1 MKRNHEAFSQG
12 YHTSRASS
20 KMPAI
25 QLDKTEANLRL
36 LLLDVAKS
44 ISPSKK
50 NESAI
55 GGPVVLRWAGG
66 WVRDKLLGLQSHD
79 IDVAINNMTGKDF
92 AENVR
97 RFVAK
102 QPGKEVRGISKGSVG
117 FIHNVDANP
126 EKSKHLATAM
136 LKIAGLDI
144 DFVNLRK
151 EIYTD
156 DSRAP
161 EKLEFGTAEEDA
173 RRRDATINALF
184 YNLNTDQIED
194 FTGGVP
200 DIEKKIIRTPLEP
213 LRTFT
218 DDPLR
223 VLRLIRFASRLSFSI
238 DPNTERYMADEKVL
252 ASLRV
257 KISRERVGI
266 ELEKMLRGKIISQH
280 LQAAG
285 NNGG

>member
-1 MKRNHEAFSQG
+1 
-12 YHTSRASS
+12 
-20 KMPAI
+20 MPSIELNQA
-25 QLDKTEANLRL
+25 EANLRL

-44 ISPSKK
+44 VDTSMETVSKID
-50 NESAI
+50 E
-55 GGPVVLRWAGG
+55 PVVLRWAGG

-92 AENVR
+92 AEHVR
-97 RFVAK
+97 LFVEQ
-102 QPGKEVRGISKGSVG
+102 QPGTEVHGISKDSVG
-117 FIHNVDANP
+117 YVHNVDANP
-126 EKSKHLATAM
+126 EKSKFLATAM
-136 LKIAGLDI
+136 LKVAGLDM

-151 EIYTD
+151 EMYTD

-161 EKLEFGTAEEDA
+161 VRLEFGTAEEDA
-173 RRRDATINALF
+173 QRRDATINALF
-184 YNLNTDQIED
+184 YNLHSDQIED

-200 DIEKKIIRTPLEP
+200 DMNARIIRTPLEP
-213 LRTFT
+213 LKTFT

-238 DPNTERYMADEKVL
+238 DPDTERYMADEKVL

-266 ELEKMLRGKIISQH
+266 ELEKMLRGKANAYRH
-280 LQAAG
+280 G
-285 NNGG
+285 